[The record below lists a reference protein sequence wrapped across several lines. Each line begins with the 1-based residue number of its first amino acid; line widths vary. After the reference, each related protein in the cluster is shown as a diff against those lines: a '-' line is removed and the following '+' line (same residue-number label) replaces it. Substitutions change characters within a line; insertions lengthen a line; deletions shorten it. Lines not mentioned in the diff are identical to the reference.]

1 MPDRPV
7 RVRPRNGTDLELCV
21 RGLAAVFQDGGYPTN
36 WPADPGGWLTPHGI
50 IGAWVAST
58 EELPVAGHLLLLGR
72 SDGAAEVSRLFVA
85 PAARRHGVA
94 QSLLGR
100 AIDWATA
107 HELDLELE
115 VTDGSGAARALY
127 EQAGFHRAGT
137 GIASWTTADGGPV
150 TVHRYVR
157 SRAQRV

>member
-1 MPDRPV
+1 MRSSGTPRTCGGRWTIPRSRSATRPWSWPRSSGSCTVPDRPV

-115 VTDGSGAARALY
+115 VTDGSGA
-127 EQAGFHRAGT
+127 
-137 GIASWTTADGGPV
+137 
-150 TVHRYVR
+150 
-157 SRAQRV
+157 